1 MKSNKK
7 NLAVFWVIVAAIA
20 VLIGTTFNAIKDSLN
35 LGLDLVG
42 GFEILY
48 QVEPLDSSST
58 ADIDM
63 TSVVNS
69 IQKRINVLGVSE
81 PTITVEG
88 NDRVRV
94 QLAGVADPETARQM
108 IGTTANLTFRD
119 VDDNELADSSILQ
132 EGGASLAYQ
141 DGKPVVSLKIAD
153 TSKFAEITSEI
164 SQKSSGENIMV
175 IWLDYEEGESYKTE
189 AAKAAAGEEP
199 AYISAASVNST
210 ISGDCIIEGNFTEKE
225 ASTLASLINSGSLPV
240 KLTEI
245 SSNVVSAQYGAD
257 ALHAT
262 VIAGAIG
269 VLAVILFMIWQ
280 YKLAGVVSAV
290 MRLTSI

>member
-164 SQKSSGENIMV
+164 SQKSSGDNIMV
-175 IWLDYEEGESYKTE
+175 IWLDY
-189 AAKAAAGEEP
+189 
-199 AYISAASVNST
+199 
-210 ISGDCIIEGNFTEKE
+210 
-225 ASTLASLINSGSLPV
+225 
-240 KLTEI
+240 
-245 SSNVVSAQYGAD
+245 
-257 ALHAT
+257 
-262 VIAGAIG
+262 
-269 VLAVILFMIWQ
+269 
-280 YKLAGVVSAV
+280 
-290 MRLTSI
+290 